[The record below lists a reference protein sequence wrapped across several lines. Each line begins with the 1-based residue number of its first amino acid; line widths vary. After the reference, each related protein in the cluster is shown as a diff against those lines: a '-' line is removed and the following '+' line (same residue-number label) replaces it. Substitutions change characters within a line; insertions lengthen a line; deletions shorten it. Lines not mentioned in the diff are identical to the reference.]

1 MNEQSGHHKMGAWT
15 RCTGRALASS
25 GGRTH
30 LIGRQ
35 LHNSDRIT
43 FEVMSFNLNLHSPS
57 LKAYQCAYKKPL
69 RNIASLQYI
78 SFRFV

>member
-1 MNEQSGHHKMGAWT
+1 MGAWT

-30 LIGRQ
+30 HIDRQ
-35 LHNSDRIT
+35 VHDSDRRT
-43 FEVMSFNLNLHSPS
+43 FEVMTFILNLHRPT

-69 RNIASLQYI
+69 RNIASLQHI